1 MTPITRKQQREIW
14 QHFLTN
20 VIQARTTATDTQ
32 SELEKAM
39 AFEGFDAW
47 DDIYS
52 VVDATFIW
60 NLQTETTVGD
70 AAPVMTPVPN
80 RDIHMLINAIE
91 YVKYEQ
97 DATAHMAFT
106 SLNDWL
112 AITKEDVVRYR
123 TSPGTRTRRNPNAPS
138 APIHPLNNPVTDWDK
153 GVKRDM
159 TLFPAIKT
167 DTQFDN
173 WNRETL
179 AVAAAQNVSDVFDPN
194 YVPPVAG
201 NNLLL
206 WERQQK
212 FVYAMFN
219 KTLLSDNGK
228 KLVRQHENDKDAHA
242 VYRKFCDIALRS
254 TKTSIQSSD
263 VLTYITSSRIDDGKW
278 QGTMESYI
286 INWQDTVR
294 RYHNMIDSS
303 SRFADSQLIIML
315 QNAVKPNASLAHVK
329 TTADS
334 IKTTTGQALD
344 YSSYCELLT
353 SAATVIDSDTPARI
367 RPKRRVYMADS
378 TNDSSFDID
387 TTSKMC
393 NCRPQF
399 LEDQKLGVC
408 RDPLF
413 SLIK

>member
-1 MTPITRKQQREIW
+1 MTPITRQQQREIW

-60 NLQTETTVGD
+60 NLQTEITVG
-70 AAPVMTPVPN
+70 
-80 RDIHMLINAIE
+80 E
-91 YVKYEQ
+91 
-97 DATAHMAFT
+97 
-106 SLNDWL
+106 
-112 AITKEDVVRYR
+112 
-123 TSPGTRTRRNPNAPS
+123 GTRTRRNPNAPS

-219 KTLLSDNGK
+219 KTIDTNTVTAAARRPAHHNHTTHEITQFYDFVFTNMGSFTKGDRIKPIRGQHKGRIAIIRNVGLVKLSVTFEDGRPGMYVSK
-228 KLVRQHENDKDAHA
+228 AHA
-242 VYRKFCDIALRS
+242 QV
-254 TKTSIQSSD
+254 
-263 VLTYITSSRIDDGKW
+263 ITS
-278 QGTMESYI
+278 E
-286 INWQDTVR
+286 
-294 RYHNMIDSS
+294 
-303 SRFADSQLIIML
+303 
-315 QNAVKPNASLAHVK
+315 K
-329 TTADS
+329 TTP
-334 IKTTTGQALD
+334 
-344 YSSYCELLT
+344 
-353 SAATVIDSDTPARI
+353 DTEGIQFARANVVE
-367 RPKRRVYMADS
+367 P
-378 TNDSSFDID
+378 DID
-387 TTSKMC
+387 ELATTLEHLVLASVSAMKMVPDGGRKQAM
-393 NCRPQF
+393 NTFIDTIRNRVEATP
-399 LEDQKLGVC
+399 
-408 RDPLF
+408 
-413 SLIK
+413 